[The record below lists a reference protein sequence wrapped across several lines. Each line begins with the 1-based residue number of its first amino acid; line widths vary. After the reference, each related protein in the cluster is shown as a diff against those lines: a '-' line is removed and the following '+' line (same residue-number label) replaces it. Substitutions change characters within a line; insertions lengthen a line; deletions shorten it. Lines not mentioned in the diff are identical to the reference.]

1 MMAGEGV
8 RIARYLGIGLALL
21 LAAHAQ
27 TYRAPV
33 LVTTQVA
40 ANQPCPAGT
49 QQGTPPAPGICYA
62 YIYVPVTCTATGACS
77 FPGVGQPGP
86 IGPQGLP
93 GVPGVAGAA
102 GPQGIPGPAGTAG
115 TPGPQ
120 GPAGPQGLQGPPGP
134 PGPQGLPA
142 PMLFFGP
149 AQVSPTT
156 ITTFTLTQ
164 APVAASYLVW
174 RNGLL
179 IYTPGDYTITGNVL
193 TLAAASGGVGPGDV
207 FQVW

>member
-1 MMAGEGV
+1 MT
-8 RIARYLGIGLALL
+8 RLALS
-21 LAAHAQ
+21 LALA
-27 TYRAPV
+27 
-33 LVTTQVA
+33 VA
-40 ANQPCPAGT
+40 AWGQTPTTIDYTMLRGIMAAAQAKQPCVVVVSGNAM
-49 QQGTPPAPGICYA
+49 
-62 YIYVPVTCTATGACS
+62 TCAS
-77 FPGVGQPGP
+77 FG
-86 IGPQGLP
+86 
-93 GVPGVAGAA
+93 PGVALVNNVLTVAVA
-102 GPQGIPGPAGTAG
+102 T
-115 TPGPQ
+115 
-120 GPAGPQGLQGPPGP
+120 
-134 PGPQGLPA
+134 LPA